1 MKTQIAVKGANPVS
15 AKRTIAEPATAAPRF
30 PHPIT
35 LAVDIGG
42 SGMKV
47 MALDAKGKPLTQR
60 LRTPTPD
67 PATPARMLAVLDK
80 MREQMPACDRVS
92 VGFPGVIKHGK
103 TLTAA
108 NLSARWVG
116 FPLQATL
123 ERRWKLP
130 VRLANDAAVQG
141 YGAIRGK
148 DVELVLTLGTGL
160 GSALFTNGHL
170 CPGLELGHHPW
181 RKGKTYEDYLGLRGL
196 KKIGKKQWNRLL
208 AKAIGQTAH
217 TFNWDHLYLG
227 GGNARLINF
236 RLPKDV
242 TIISNEDG
250 LYGGV
255 ALWKYQDLA

>member
-1 MKTQIAVKGANPVS
+1 MKTNRSAKTRNPLS
-15 AKRTIAEPATAAPRF
+15 AKRTAAEAVTAAPRL

-42 SGMKV
+42 SGLKV
-47 MALDAKGKPLTQR
+47 MALDAKGKPLTDR
-60 LRTPTPD
+60 LRTPTPN
-67 PATPARMLAVLDK
+67 PATPALMLAALEK
-80 MREQMPACDRVS
+80 LREQMPVCDRVS

-108 NLSARWVG
+108 NLNPRWIG
-116 FPLQATL
+116 FPLAGTL
-123 ERRWKLP
+123 EKRWKLP
-130 VRLANDAAVQG
+130 VRVANDAAVQG
-141 YGAIRGK
+141 YGAICGE

-160 GSALFTNGHL
+160 GSALFTDGHL
-170 CPGLELGHHPW
+170 CAGLEFGHHPW
-181 RKGKTYEDYLGLRGL
+181 RKKTYEDYLGLRGL
-196 KKIGKKQWNRLL
+196 KKYGKKRWNRLL
-208 AKAIGQTAH
+208 AKAIDQTAH

-236 RLPKDV
+236 KLPEDV

-255 ALWKYQDLA
+255 ALWRYQD